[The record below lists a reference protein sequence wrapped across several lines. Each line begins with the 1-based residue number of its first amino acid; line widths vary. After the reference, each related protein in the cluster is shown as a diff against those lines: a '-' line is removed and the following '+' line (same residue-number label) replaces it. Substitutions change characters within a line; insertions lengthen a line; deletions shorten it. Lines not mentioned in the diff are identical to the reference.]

1 MMVSLVKEI
10 ADFIDKLVLTNS
22 LSRSLRSLGRA

>member
-1 MMVSLVKEI
+1 MVSGILRNIPNVSI
-10 ADFIDKLVLTNS
+10 AHTLTNS

>member
-1 MMVSLVKEI
+1 MI
-10 ADFIDKLVLTNS
+10 AYRFQALNISESVGALTNS